1 MVTSILAHEGSADK
15 PGFWREYEGGVS
27 DWLVQSARAQQ
38 IAADAAKGK
47 PVQQVR
53 QSASPAKS
61 EPSKSSAKRKL
72 SYKEQRELD
81 ALPGRMQALEQEQK
95 GIEKRL
101 SDTQLYTRDPAQ
113 ASELGQ
119 RAALIEEELLDALMR
134 LEALSN

>member
-1 MVTSILAHEGSADK
+1 VVTSILAHEGSADK

-61 EPSKSSAKRKL
+61 EPSKTSPKRKL

-95 GIEKRL
+95 DIEQRL

-119 RAALIEEELLDALMR
+119 RAALIEEELLDVLMR
-134 LEALSN
+134 LEALSS